1 MRGFSKKECSY
12 DSYASEA
19 IQAIR
24 SDDGVRAQE
33 LAAKAYDLAPNPS
46 ERARMARDI
55 GNACRHQGDY
65 DEAKKW
71 AAEAVEQHQQL
82 VEETPNRSTLRELG
96 ASTAMLATIEF
107 SQLLR
112 IKEADVTPSEDDK
125 MSAIAQNYRTALDA
139 IIESRQHAEG
149 LNRRVDQ
156 YEINFTA
163 RASFAETLTGNRRR
177 GLTLG
182 ARAAYLA
189 GMSES
194 PRLDTTDE
202 TIDKKERYKMKTLA
216 LVRGLGALAAGVIEP
231 INRNAAK
238 KIARK
243 LI

>member
-1 MRGFSKKECSY
+1 MRGFSKKERGY
-12 DSYASEA
+12 DSYVSEA
-19 IQAIR
+19 LQAIR

-33 LAAKAYDLAPNPS
+33 LAAKAYDLAPNS
-46 ERARMARDI
+46 SQRARMARDI
-55 GNACRHQGDY
+55 GNACRHRGDY
-65 DEAKKW
+65 DEARKW
-71 AAEAVEQHQQL
+71 AAEAVEQHRQL
-82 VEETPNRSTLRELG
+82 VEEAPNRSTLRELG

-112 IKEADVTPSEDDK
+112 DQESDATQSEDDK
-125 MSAIAQNYRTALDA
+125 ISAIAQNYRAALDA
-139 IIESRQHAEG
+139 IIQSRQHTEG

-163 RASFAETLTGNRRR
+163 RASFAETLAGNRQR
-177 GLTLG
+177 GLALS

-202 TIDKKERYKMKTLA
+202 TIGKKERYKMKTLA
-216 LVRGLGALAAGVIEP
+216 LVRGLGALTAGVIEP